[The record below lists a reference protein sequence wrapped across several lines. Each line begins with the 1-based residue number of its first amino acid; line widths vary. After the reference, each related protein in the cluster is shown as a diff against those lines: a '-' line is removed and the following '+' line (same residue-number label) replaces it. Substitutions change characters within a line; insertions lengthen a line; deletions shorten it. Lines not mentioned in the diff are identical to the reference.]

1 MFGAG
6 VMLADQE
13 HKHQQHAGLLAL
25 PYIVLLEH
33 LPLTPQPKIPAPPN
47 VTLSL
52 ELKQYFESQDHLV
65 RGTPEPSSRSQALI
79 YRFKD
84 HKWWIKVTFL
94 GTLYQSSETE
104 AAQKIPKRE
113 RRREYQ
119 EFVNRINYRTLP
131 LLDDTVSEL
140 VLENSPGMTNHINL
154 NVEAR
159 DSANK
164 AYHTESKR
172 TQLEEEDEIADGV
185 HRVCSKT
192 ARVPYV
198 LKVVNRPLYHPHD
211 TNVIRK
217 ELENLERFKGVPGIV
232 QPVAIAVSSNPYMTA
247 RTSHQPPV
255 ISGILLE
262 FYSGGSLQR
271 MLKEDRVKEYNWT
284 RWPIQIGTA
293 LSHFHRAGQ
302 THMDNKPA
310 NVVLD
315 AQGNVVLIDISGAG
329 EITYSWRAPEI
340 SHERSPFDLPFE
352 ARLLH
357 DVCAYGK
364 VLSEIATRVGKCT
377 LAETLLCIAGR
388 LMEENPWSRM
398 TLSEAISQLSGYGN
412 FN

>member
-1 MFGAG
+1 M
-6 VMLADQE
+6 
-13 HKHQQHAGLLAL
+13 
-25 PYIVLLEH
+25 
-33 LPLTPQPKIPAPPN
+33 PAPPN
-47 VTLSL
+47 VTQSL

-84 HKWWIKVTFL
+84 HKWWIKVTLL

-113 RRREYQ
+113 RCREYQ
-119 EFVNRINYRTLP
+119 EFVNQINYRTLP

-140 VLENSPGMTNHINL
+140 VLENSPGMTNHIDL

-159 DSANK
+159 DSTNSLVIIAK
-164 AYHTESKR
+164 SLSYRIQEDPLRVTYPSCCEFPSFRCIDWAA
-172 TQLEEEDEIADGV
+172 LEEEDEIADGV

-198 LKVVNRPLYHPHD
+198 LKVVNRPLYRPHD

-247 RTSHQPPV
+247 RTSDQPPV

-271 MLKEDRVKEYNWT
+271 ILKEDRVKEYPWT

-302 THMDNKPA
+302 THMDIKPA

-315 AQGNVVLIDISGAG
+315 AQGNAVLIDISGASG
-329 EITYSWRAPEI
+329 ITYSWRAPEI
-340 SHERSPFDLPFE
+340 RPERSPFDLPFQ

-357 DVCAYGK
+357 DVWAYGK

-377 LAETLLCIAGR
+377 LAETLLCIAGH

>member
-1 MFGAG
+1 MPGEMFGAG
-6 VMLADQE
+6 VMLA
-13 HKHQQHAGLLAL
+13 
-25 PYIVLLEH
+25 
-33 LPLTPQPKIPAPPN
+33 PKIPAPPN

-172 TQLEEEDEIADGV
+172 TRFE
-185 HRVCSKT
+185 
-192 ARVPYV
+192 
-198 LKVVNRPLYHPHD
+198 PLYHPHD

>member
-1 MFGAG
+1 M
-6 VMLADQE
+6 
-13 HKHQQHAGLLAL
+13 
-25 PYIVLLEH
+25 
-33 LPLTPQPKIPAPPN
+33 PAPPN
-47 VTLSL
+47 VTQSL
-52 ELKQYFESQDHLV
+52 ELKQYFESHDHLV

-140 VLENSPGMTNHINL
+140 VLENSPGMTNHIDL

-159 DSANK
+159 DSANPLVK
-164 AYHTESKR
+164 IAKSLSYRIQEEPFRVTYPSCCEFPSFR
-172 TQLEEEDEIADGV
+172 CIDWAELEEEDEIADGV
-185 HRVCSKT
+185 HRVCPKT

-247 RTSHQPPV
+247 RTSDQPPV

-271 MLKEDRVKEYNWT
+271 ILKEDRVKEYNWT

-329 EITYSWRAPEI
+329 GITYSWRAPEI

-357 DVCAYGK
+357 DVWA
-364 VLSEIATRVGKCT
+364 
-377 LAETLLCIAGR
+377 
-388 LMEENPWSRM
+388 
-398 TLSEAISQLSGYGN
+398 
-412 FN
+412 